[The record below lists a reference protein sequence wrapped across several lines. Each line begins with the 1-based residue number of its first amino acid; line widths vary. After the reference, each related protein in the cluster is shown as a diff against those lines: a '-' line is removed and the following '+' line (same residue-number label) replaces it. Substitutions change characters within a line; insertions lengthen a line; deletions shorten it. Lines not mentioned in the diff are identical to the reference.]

1 LKYLITINQ
10 YYNLSQEKMHS
21 KIIILIGFQAST
33 KSTAAKEICKNVTN
47 SVIVSRDTEGGT
59 VEQLLSK
66 VETHIKDGKVV
77 VVDNTNLTKATRK
90 LFIDLG
96 KKLGVP
102 VDGHYFKTTIEDCQI
117 RHLKRMYKKF
127 GEIYQTGKASQ
138 GKKDP
143 HIFGPVVLFKARK
156 DLEEPHKSEGFCHLI
171 SRPPPPISWP
181 THHTNKALFMDID
194 GTIRITEHLPNKYPT
209 EPSEVKLIHTKERMR
224 TKIEFY
230 RSKGYKL
237 IGLSNQ
243 SGIAKGTVT
252 QEQVDTIFERTRN
265 LLGYTEEEF
274 PIMYCP
280 HQSSPITCF
289 CRKPQS
295 GMAMEAIMKLH
306 LNPLECIMVGDMK
319 TDEQMAARLNIP
331 YIDVADFW

>member
-1 LKYLITINQ
+1 M
-10 YYNLSQEKMHS
+10 SS

-33 KSTAAKEICKNVTN
+33 KSTAAKEILENVPN
-47 SVIVSRDTEGGT
+47 AVIVSRDTEGGT
-59 VEQLLSK
+59 VEYLLFK
-66 VETHIKDGKVV
+66 VETYIKEGKVV

-96 KKLGVP
+96 KKLNVP
-102 VDGHYFKTTIEDCQI
+102 VDGQYFKTTIEDCQI
-117 RHLKRMYKKF
+117 RHIKRMYEKF
-127 GEIYQTGKASQ
+127 GTIYQTGKASQ
-138 GKKDP
+138 GKKDS

-156 DLEEPHKSEGFCHLI
+156 DLEQPEKSEGFRHLI
-171 SRPPPPISWP
+171 MREVQQISWP
-181 THHTNKALFMDID
+181 ETHTNRALFMDID

-209 EPSEVKLIHTKERMR
+209 NPSEVQLIHTKERMR
-224 TKIEFY
+224 EKIESY

-237 IGLSNQ
+237 IGVSNQ

-252 QEQVDTIFERTRN
+252 QEQVDAIFERTRN

-280 HQSSPITCF
+280 HQSMPITCF

-295 GMAMEAIMKLH
+295 GMAMEAIMKLK
-306 LNPLECIMVGDMK
+306 LNPHNCIMVGDMK

-331 YIDVADFW
+331 YIDVANFW